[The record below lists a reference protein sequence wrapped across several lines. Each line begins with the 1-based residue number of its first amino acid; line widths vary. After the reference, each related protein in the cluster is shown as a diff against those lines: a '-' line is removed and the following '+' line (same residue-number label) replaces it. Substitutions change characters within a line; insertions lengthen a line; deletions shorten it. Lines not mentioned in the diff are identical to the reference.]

1 MNVILIELLINILK
15 YLPWLIQ
22 GMCSQDQSPMFFQAN
37 ANMYFTQRFQVE
49 GVGHM
54 LLDMIQEEDR

>member
-1 MNVILIELLINILK
+1 MLIDMIR

-22 GMCSQDQSPMFFQAN
+22 GMLSQDHIPMFFQAN
-37 ANMYFTQRFQVE
+37 ANKYFTHRFQVE

-54 LLDMIQEEDR
+54 LLDMIQEEGW